1 MSCNR
6 YSMAKYVKII
16 LFIAFLLIK
25 HISIAQT
32 LSLGEITAKADKLI
46 GEYKDKETL
55 EILENVD
62 IDIYKNEDEVKL
74 ASFYFVKATAYDLNE
89 DSNNSVKS
97 FEKACDYYEK
107 AGITYDRYLQSL
119 QSLGCL
125 YYKLGD
131 LSSSEKCYKKII
143 IYGTPSQLFKND
155 ELNDLDF
162 VSNAF
167 YNLGIIYVDRDE
179 YDMAEK
185 CLPKVMQKS
194 IVSHEKAQNSLYN
207 YLFNRLFSKS
217 IEFRKDEKYEDAIA
231 IFDKLLSLIEWY
243 SGRLNEVF
251 IQISFD
257 KALVLGYNLGLYKEA
272 IPILKYNTEI
282 RNLIESPNRDIC
294 SSYCFLTMFLLASK
308 EYDKVQDVL
317 TNGFDYLKEAN
328 FTDYPPHML
337 YRFAGNGSYD
347 INDYSTAISYY
358 EKYIDSNNPKEGATN
373 YEEIVNM
380 LSVAYILS
388 DYPDKAQK
396 LLKSFLKDNEDAMI
410 ETNPTILANIYHNLG
425 RSMMLVRSY
434 KDALIYLNKSKDLQM
449 KLYGEVASRTSDYI
463 NECVNHK

>member
-1 MSCNR
+1 
-6 YSMAKYVKII
+6 MAKYLKII
-16 LFIAFLLIK
+16 FLIAFLLIN
-25 HISIAQT
+25 HISIAQK
-32 LSLGEITAKADKLI
+32 LSLGELTAKADKLI
-46 GEYKDKETL
+46 GEYKDKEAL
-55 EILENVD
+55 EILENIN
-62 IDIYKNEDEVKL
+62 IDVYKNEDEANL

-89 DSNNSVKS
+89 DSSNSIKS
-97 FEKACDYYEK
+97 FEKACDHYEK
-107 AGITYDRYLQSL
+107 AGITYGSYLQSL
-119 QSLGCL
+119 QSLGRL

-131 LSSSEKCYKKII
+131 LYSSEKCYKKII

-194 IVSHEKAQNSLYN
+194 NISHEKAQNNLYN
-207 YLFNRLFSKS
+207 YLFNNLFSKS
-217 IEFRKDEKYEDAIA
+217 LEFRKNEKYEKAIA
-231 IFDKLLSLIEWY
+231 IFDKLLSLIERY
-243 SGRLNEVF
+243 SGRLDDKF

-257 KALVLGYNLGLYKEA
+257 KALVLGYNLQLYKEA

-294 SSYCFLTMFLLASK
+294 SSYCFLTMYLSASK
-308 EYDKVQDVL
+308 EYDKVQKVL
-317 TNGFDYLKEAN
+317 TDGFDYLKEAN
-328 FTDYPPHML
+328 LTDYPPHML
-337 YRFAGNGSYD
+337 YRFAGNGSYST
-347 INDYSTAISYY
+347 NDYTTAISYY
-358 EKYIDSNNPKEGATN
+358 EKYVDSNNPKEGATN

-388 DYPDKAQK
+388 GYSEKAQK
-396 LLKSFLKDNEDAMI
+396 LLKSFLIDNEDAMI
-410 ETNPTILANIYHNLG
+410 VNNPTILANIYHNLG
-425 RSMMLVRSY
+425 RSLMLIRNY

-449 KLYGEVASRTSDYI
+449 KLYGEVTSRTIDYI
-463 NECVNHK
+463 NECLDNK

>member
-1 MSCNR
+1 
-6 YSMAKYVKII
+6 MAKYLKII
-16 LFIAFLLIK
+16 FLIAFLLIK
-25 HISIAQT
+25 PVCIAQT
-32 LSLGEITAKADKLI
+32 LSLDELTAKADKLI
-46 GEYKDKETL
+46 GEYKDKEAL
-55 EILENVD
+55 EILENIN
-62 IDIYKNEDEVKL
+62 IDVYKNEDEAKL

-89 DSNNSVKS
+89 DSNNSIES
-97 FEKACDYYEK
+97 FEKARDHFEK

-119 QSLGCL
+119 QSLGRL

-143 IYGTPSQLFKND
+143 IYGTPSQLLKND

-167 YNLGIIYVDRDE
+167 YNLGNIYVDRDE

-185 CLPKVMQKS
+185 CLPKVMQENN
-194 IVSHEKAQNSLYN
+194 VSHRKAQNILYN
-207 YLFNRLFSKS
+207 YLFNKLFSKTL
-217 IEFRKDEKYEDAIA
+217 ELRKKEKYEEAIV
-231 IFDKLLSLIEWY
+231 IFDKLLSLVEWY
-243 SGRLNEVF
+243 SGRLDEKFLEV
-251 IQISFD
+251 SFN
-257 KALVLGYNLGLYKEA
+257 KALVLGYNLQLYKEA
-272 IPILKYNTEI
+272 IPILMYNTEI
-282 RNLIESPNRDIC
+282 RNLIESPNRNIC
-294 SSYCFLTMFLLASK
+294 SSYCFLAMYLSVLK
-308 EYDKVQDVL
+308 EYDKVQEVL
-317 TNGFDYLKEAN
+317 TDGLDYLKEAN
-328 FTDYPPHML
+328 LTDYPPHML
-337 YRFAGNGSYD
+337 YRFAGNGSYST
-347 INDYSTAISYY
+347 NDYKTAISYY

-388 DYPDKAQK
+388 GYSEKAQK

-410 ETNPTILANIYHNLG
+410 VNNPTILANIYHNLG

-449 KLYGEVASRTSDYI
+449 KLYGEVTSRTSDYI

>member
-1 MSCNR
+1 
-6 YSMAKYVKII
+6 MAKYLKII
-16 LFIAFLLIK
+16 FLIAFLLIK
-25 HISIAQT
+25 HVCIAQT
-32 LSLGEITAKADKLI
+32 LSLGELIAKADKLI
-46 GEYKDKETL
+46 GEYKDKEAL
-55 EILENVD
+55 EILENIN
-62 IDIYKNEDEVKL
+62 IDVYKNEDEAKL

-89 DSNNSVKS
+89 DSNNSIES
-97 FEKACDYYEK
+97 FEKARDHFEK

-119 QSLGCL
+119 QSLGRL

-179 YDMAEK
+179 YDMAKK
-185 CLPKVMQKS
+185 CLPKVMQKGN
-194 IVSHEKAQNSLYN
+194 VSHEKAQNYLYN
-207 YLFNRLFSKS
+207 YLFNKLFSKS
-217 IEFRKDEKYEDAIA
+217 LEFRKNENYEDAID

-243 SGRLNEVF
+243 SGRLNERF
-251 IQISFD
+251 IQVSFN
-257 KALVLGYNLGLYKEA
+257 KALVLGHNLGLYKEA

-282 RNLIESPNRDIC
+282 RSFIESPNRDIC
-294 SSYCFLTMFLLASK
+294 SSYCFLTMYLSVLK
-308 EYDKVQDVL
+308 EYDKVHEIL
-317 TNGFDYLKEAN
+317 TNGLEYLKEAN

-337 YRFAGNGSYD
+337 YRFAGNGSYST
-347 INDYSTAISYY
+347 NDYKTAISYY

-388 DYPDKAQK
+388 GYSEKAQK

-410 ETNPTILANIYHNLG
+410 VNNPTILANIYHNLG

-449 KLYGEVASRTSDYI
+449 KLYGEVTSRTSDYI

>member
-1 MSCNR
+1 
-6 YSMAKYVKII
+6 MAKYLKII
-16 LFIAFLLIK
+16 FLIAFLLIK
-25 HISIAQT
+25 HVCIAQT
-32 LSLGEITAKADKLI
+32 LSLGELTAKADKLI
-46 GEYKDKETL
+46 GEYKDKEAL
-55 EILENVD
+55 EILDNIN
-62 IDIYKNEDEVKL
+62 IDVYKNEDEAKL

-89 DSNNSVKS
+89 DSSNSIES
-97 FEKACDYYEK
+97 FEKACDHFEK

-119 QSLGCL
+119 QSLGRL

-179 YDMAEK
+179 YDMAKK
-185 CLPKVMQKS
+185 CLPKVMQKND
-194 IVSHEKAQNSLYN
+194 VSHEKAQNILYN
-207 YLFNRLFSKS
+207 YLFNKLYSKTL
-217 IEFRKDEKYEDAIA
+217 ELRKDEKYDDTII
-231 IFDKLLSLIEWY
+231 IFDKLLSIVEWY
-243 SGRLNEVF
+243 SGRLDDKYLQV
-251 IQISFD
+251 SFN

-272 IPILKYNTEI
+272 IPILSNNTES

-294 SSYCFLTMFLLASK
+294 SSYCFLTMYLSASK
-308 EYDKVQDVL
+308 EYDKVQKVL
-317 TNGFDYLKEAN
+317 TDGFDYLKEAN
-328 FTDYPPHML
+328 LTDYPPHML
-337 YRFAGNGSYD
+337 YRFAGNGSYST
-347 INDYSTAISYY
+347 NDYTTAISYY

-388 DYPDKAQK
+388 GYSEKAQK
-396 LLKSFLKDNEDAMI
+396 LLKSFLIDNEDAMI
-410 ETNPTILANIYHNLG
+410 VNNPTILANIYHNLG
-425 RSMMLVRSY
+425 RSLMLIRNY

-449 KLYGEVASRTSDYI
+449 KLYGEVTSRTIDYI
-463 NECVNHK
+463 NECLDNK

>member
-1 MSCNR
+1 
-6 YSMAKYVKII
+6 MAKYLKII
-16 LFIAFLLIK
+16 FLIAFLLIK
-25 HISIAQT
+25 HVCIAQT
-32 LSLGEITAKADKLI
+32 LSLGELIAKADKLI
-46 GEYKDKETL
+46 GEYKDKEAL
-55 EILENVD
+55 EILENIN
-62 IDIYKNEDEVKL
+62 IDVYKNEDEAKL

-89 DSNNSVKS
+89 DSSNSIES
-97 FEKACDYYEK
+97 FEKACDHFEK

-119 QSLGCL
+119 QSLGRL

-185 CLPKVMQKS
+185 CLPKVMQENN
-194 IVSHEKAQNSLYN
+194 VSHRKTQNILYN
-207 YLFNRLFSKS
+207 YLFNKLFSKTL
-217 IEFRKDEKYEDAIA
+217 ELRKKEKYEEAIV
-231 IFDKLLSLIEWY
+231 IFDKLLSLVEWY
-243 SGRLNEVF
+243 SGRLDEKFLEV
-251 IQISFD
+251 SFN
-257 KALVLGYNLGLYKEA
+257 KALVLGYNLQLYKEA

-294 SSYCFLTMFLLASK
+294 SSYCFLTMYLSASK
-308 EYDKVQDVL
+308 EYDKVQKVL
-317 TNGFDYLKEAN
+317 TDGFDYLKEAN
-328 FTDYPPHML
+328 LTDYPPHML
-337 YRFAGNGSYD
+337 YRFAGNGSYST
-347 INDYSTAISYY
+347 NDYTTAISYY

-388 DYPDKAQK
+388 GYSEKAQK
-396 LLKSFLKDNEDAMI
+396 LLKSFLIDNEDAMI
-410 ETNPTILANIYHNLG
+410 VNNPTILANIYHNLG
-425 RSMMLVRSY
+425 RSLMLIRNY

-449 KLYGEVASRTSDYI
+449 KLYGEVTSRTSDYI